1 MQFKAVPVKKP
12 EEDVYDSCMI
22 GGGGGCGGGGG
33 GSGGAGGQR
42 ACFMNCAF
50 QTADH
55 ICIVCAG
62 SVWAKKENSP
72 TARTAAQTADAG

>member
-22 GGGGGCGGGGG
+22 GGGGG
-33 GSGGAGGQR
+33 SGGPGGQR

>member
-1 MQFKAVPVKKP
+1 MQFQGVPVKEP

-33 GSGGAGGQR
+33 SGGDQR
-42 ACFMNCAF
+42 ACFMSCAF
-50 QTADH
+50 QMADH

-62 SVWAKKENSP
+62 SLWAKKKKK
-72 TARTAAQTADAG
+72 